1 MTKKR
6 ILGGLLAASALFLA
20 ACGGTDTTAG
30 NSDEPIE
37 VTVGVVGEVN
47 EVWDYVSEQLLEH
60 ENIDITLQKFTEYN
74 IPNTSLA
81 DGTIDL
87 NSFQTEIYLDTF
99 NEAAGED
106 LTVIGYTVMAPLGI
120 YSSEVTD
127 IADIGEGAEIAIPND
142 PANGGRALRL
152 LETAGLITVDP
163 AAGLLPTVDDITD
176 NPLNLTITELDS
188 SQTARAL
195 EDLTASVINSG
206 MAVDAGFVPT
216 EDAVFLE
223 PVTPE
228 SKPYYNVIASRPED
242 TENEV
247 YKTIVEYYQTED
259 TKKVI
264 DETSAGS
271 SIPIWDQVEE

>member
-37 VTVGVVGEVN
+37 VTVGVVREVN

-87 NSFQTEIYLDTF
+87 NSFQTEIFLDEF

-120 YSSEVTD
+120 YSAEVTD
-127 IADIGEGAEIAIPND
+127 LADIGEGSEIAIPND
-142 PANGGRALRL
+142 PSNGGRALRL
-152 LETAGLITVDP
+152 LQTAGLLTVDP
-163 AAGLLPTVDDITD
+163 EAGLLPTVDDITE

-223 PVTPE
+223 PVTE
-228 SKPYYNVIASRPED
+228 DSKPYYNVIASRPDETD
-242 TENEV
+242 NEV
-247 YKTIVEYYQTED
+247 YKTIVEYYQTEE
-259 TKKVI
+259 TKEVI
-264 DETSAGS
+264 EETSAGS
-271 SIPIWDQVEE
+271 SIPVWDSVAE

>member
-1 MTKKR
+1 MSKKR
-6 ILGGLLAASALFLA
+6 FLGGLIAASALFLA
-20 ACGGTDTTAG
+20 ACGGNGTTAG

-47 EVWDYVSEQLLEH
+47 EVWDYVAEELLEH
-60 ENIDITLQKFTEYN
+60 ENIKITLQKFTEYN

-87 NSFQTEIYLDTF
+87 NSFQTEIFLDNF

-106 LTVIGYTVMAPLGI
+106 LTVIAYTVMAPLGI

-127 IADIGEGAEIAIPND
+127 LADIGEGAEIAIPND
-142 PANGGRALRL
+142 PSNGGRALRL
-152 LETAGLITVDP
+152 LQTAGLLTVDP
-163 AAGLLPTVDDITD
+163 EAGLLPSVDDITE
-176 NPLNLTITELDS
+176 NPLNLKITELDS

-223 PVTPE
+223 PVNEE
-228 SKPYYNVIASRPED
+228 SQPYYNVIAARPDETD
-242 TENEV
+242 NEV
-247 YKTIVEYYQTED
+247 YKTIVEYYQTEG
-259 TKKVI
+259 TKEVI
-264 DETSAGS
+264 SETSAGS
-271 SIPIWDQVEE
+271 SIPIWDQVAE